1 MRDRTKIWLS
11 ISTFFV
17 GAGLILFI
25 VVMTINHW
33 DFSSLSTITY
43 KTETHT
49 IEETFQNIELN
60 TEAAD
65 VRLER
70 SADGTCRVECS
81 VPEEWKHSVEVSEN
95 TLRITLEDDT
105 HWYDHIGINVK
116 SPKIT
121 VYLPAKNYKL
131 LAANMTSGKLDVPK
145 YFHFIGIEIETKSG
159 DVECEASAT
168 GTLVVTTSSGDVN
181 LNEATAT
188 GINVTTSSGR
198 VTAESTT
205 AGSFTVTTASG
216 DIRLREVYCNGDL
229 KIDVTSGDAR
239 LSDVSCSNLYSTG
252 ESGKLTI
259 DTATVYDTLII
270 KRQSGD
276 VNLKLCNV
284 GKAIGITT
292 TSGNV
297 TGSFVNP
304 VLTNCNSKSGDIKT
318 PKYSYG
324 VYCEIN
330 TGSGD
335 INITDPDIYDP
346 PVTQAVINYPTPSI
360 PLPDGYHTITYA
372 ENPSDNRVFIM
383 INQFALYRNKS
394 AQLKVDFMRTVPL
407 SEMQSGQTI
416 GGLAFDSDTP
426 DEEFIVRSHGNSTPD
441 EQFSVFYDLEKVLDA
456 SASCDAKKLQV
467 FIEENSGYI
476 ITGVY
481 LVYKE

>member
-11 ISTFFV
+11 IATFFV
-17 GAGLILFI
+17 GAGLILFV
-25 VVMTINHW
+25 VVMTMNNW
-33 DFSSLSTITY
+33 NFKNLNTLKYTTD
-43 KTETHT
+43 THT
-49 IEETFQNIELN
+49 IEEAFQNIELN

-65 VRLER
+65 IRLEQ
-70 SADGTCRVECS
+70 ALDGKCRVECS
-81 VPEEWKHSVEVSEN
+81 VPESWKHSAEVTEG
-95 TLRITLEDDT
+95 TLRITLKDDT
-105 HWYDHIGINVK
+105 RWYDHIGINVK

-121 VYLPAKNYKL
+121 VYLPEENYKL
-131 LAANMTSGKLDVPK
+131 LTANMTSGALDVPK
-145 YFHFIGIEIETKSG
+145 NFHFIGIEIETKSA

-168 GTLVVTTSSGDVN
+168 GTIKITTSSGDVN
-181 LNEATAT
+181 LNELSASAIT
-188 GINVTTSSGR
+188 VTTSSGH
-198 VTAESTT
+198 VTAEATT
-205 AGSFTVTTASG
+205 AGSLTVTTESG
-216 DIRLREVYCNGDL
+216 DPRLHSVYCNTDL
-229 KIDVTSGDAR
+229 KVDVKSGDAH
-239 LSDVSCSNLYSTG
+239 LSDISCQSLFSTG
-252 ESGKLTI
+252 ESGKLTVE
-259 DTATVYDTLII
+259 TANVYDMLLI

-276 VNLKLCNV
+276 VTLKRCDIMNS
-284 GKAIGITT
+284 ISITT
-292 TSGNV
+292 TSGD
-297 TGSFVNP
+297 VNGNFGRS
-304 VLTNCNSKSGDIKT
+304 VLCYADSKSGDIKI
-318 PKYSYG
+318 PRNSFG

-330 TGSGD
+330 TDSGD
-335 INITDPDIYDP
+335 IKITDYEVPAA